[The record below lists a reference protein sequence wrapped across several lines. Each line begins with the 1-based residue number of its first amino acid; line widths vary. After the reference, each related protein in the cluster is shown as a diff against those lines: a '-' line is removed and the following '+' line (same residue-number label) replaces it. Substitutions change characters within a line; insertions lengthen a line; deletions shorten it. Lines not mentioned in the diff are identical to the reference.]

1 MHIAVLVK
9 QIPKF
14 EEMELGPDGR
24 LRRDGIEPEMNPYC
38 RRAVSKAVE
47 LAAEREGSRVTVFT
61 LGPPAADD
69 TLREAIAWG
78 LDRGVDITG
87 VHVTDVAFAGSDTL
101 ATAQALAAAIARA
114 GAFDLVLTGRN
125 SVDADTGQVG
135 PEVAEL
141 LDLPFL
147 TGVRYL
153 AIDSRAGRDVVD
165 ARCEHD
171 DGWMQAEVRL
181 PAVLSCAER
190 LCEPAKVDPPGRAAV
205 PPERIRQVSA
215 ADLGPGPWGT
225 DASPTWVGPVKVM
238 AVSRARITHPD
249 APLVDQVRAA
259 VHTLHERGALRESPN
274 DDRRGTVPPAREA
287 RGPAIAV
294 VAEPDRAHATRELV
308 GAAARLAAEIGGRVV
323 AIAVENPK
331 PEVLAS
337 WGADE
342 IAHLHG
348 NNVEEDVA
356 VGVASWAEAA
366 APWAILAGSTAWG
379 REVASRVV
387 ARLGAGLTGDAVD
400 LDVDGTRLIAWK
412 PAFGG
417 QLVAA
422 IGATSPIQM
431 ATVRAGMMTAR
442 QPRAVVTLPAVQTIA
457 MESRGRIR
465 VLART
470 RDDDLDTLAEAA
482 VVMGVGRGVAPGEY
496 DALEPLRTL
505 LAAELGATRKVTD
518 EGWLPR
524 ARQVGITGRSIAP
537 RLFVSIGASGKFN
550 HTVGLRAARTV
561 LAINS
566 DRRRADLPG
575 RRHRDRRRL
584 ARRAPARRGRAARDY
599 ELAARMLLM
608 SHRWCSRSCTMY
620 RAIDSTVNAA
630 PSERRPG
637 RSHCES
643 VTVSNSRATC
653 SAEASSS
660 ATTVA
665 GSCSS

>member
-1 MHIAVLVK
+1 VAGAFVHIAVLVK

-47 LAAEREGSRVTVFT
+47 LAAGRDGSRVTVFT

-69 TLREAIAWG
+69 ALREAVAWG
-78 LDRGVDITG
+78 LDRGVDIVG

-101 ATAQALAAAIARA
+101 ATAKALAAALTHE

-135 PEVAEL
+135 PEIAEL

-147 TGVRYL
+147 TGVRHL

-171 DGWMQAEVRL
+171 DGWLQAEVRL

-205 PPERIRQVSA
+205 PADRIRRVSA
-215 ADLGPGPWGT
+215 ADLGAGPWGAG
-225 DASPTWVGPVKVM
+225 ASPTWVGPVKVM
-238 AVSRARITHPD
+238 AVSRARVVHPH
-249 APLVDQVRAA
+249 APLADQVRDA
-259 VHTLHERGALRESPN
+259 VHMLHERGALRESPN
-274 DDRRGTVPPAREA
+274 DERAGAVPAPRGDSS
-287 RGPAIAV
+287 GPAIAV
-294 VAEPDRAHATRELV
+294 VAEPDRAHATRELL
-308 GAAARLAAEIGGRVV
+308 GAAARLAVEIGGHVV
-323 AIAVENPK
+323 ALVVEEPQ
-331 PEVLAS
+331 PEVLAR

-342 IAHLHG
+342 VAHLHG

-356 VGVASWAEAA
+356 GAVASWAEAV

-379 REVASRVV
+379 REVASRVA

-400 LDVDGTRLIAWK
+400 LDVDGTRLVAWK

-431 ATVRAGMMTAR
+431 ATVRAGMMTALE
-442 QPRAVVTLPAVQTIA
+442 PRAVVAVPAVETIA
-457 MESRGRIR
+457 IASRGRVR

-482 VVMGVGRGVAPGEY
+482 VVMGVGRGVAPSEY

-561 LAINS
+561 LAINNDAS
-566 DRRRADLPG
+566 APIFQAADVGIVADWRDALP
-575 RRHRDRRRL
+575 L
-584 ARRAPARRGRAARDY
+584 LVA
-599 ELAARMLLM
+599 EL
-608 SHRWCSRSCTMY
+608 
-620 RAIDSTVNAA
+620 
-630 PSERRPG
+630 
-637 RSHCES
+637 
-643 VTVSNSRATC
+643 RAT
-653 SAEASSS
+653 
-660 ATTVA
+660 T
-665 GSCSS
+665 